1 MIQLE
6 DLKPIIE
13 PLLNEDN
20 TADIIDQIK
29 AIDKEPS
36 PQQESEAVAEVNR
49 QWAERYRKAFFE
61 GISQE
66 EKDQQKHEEESK
78 EENKE
83 EEEKPSKF
91 EDLFKQA

>member
-1 MIQLE
+1 MIQLD

-13 PLLNEDN
+13 PLLTEEN
-20 TADIIDQIK
+20 TADIIDKIK

-61 GISQE
+61 GVTQE
-66 EKDQQKHEEESK
+66 QEDKQKQEQNEPEK
-78 EENKE
+78 EEDE
-83 EEEKPSKF
+83 GPTKF